1 MASRRKPQ
9 TDRDWYSVSVSA
21 VQRAVILLVLV
32 LLGIAGS
39 VGYQRWENATL
50 EERAQEAIER
60 STQLIRSLEGRD
72 DFEEIRAESA
82 DAWEDLDSARAEFS
96 TGRFRQAL
104 DRARRSTSE
113 LERVAKTDPTQSAEK
128 IRFEK
133 VQGGV
138 EYRRGDRGSWR
149 RAKVHDSLNFGDWIK
164 TSSDGS
170 AEIWFPDRSQYVL
183 RRSTMVHL
191 GRTRGATG
199 ASEQVTDIVFGWVEF
214 NTTQSGGRVKTPKSE
229 ASVRSD
235 SEALVS
241 YDRDGD
247 EGQFAA
253 FKGGL
258 EVTSANGQ
266 VQRLGAL
273 QRVSQVGGLLSEPVA
288 LPAKPRLVSPEAD
301 AQISLRENRPV
312 SLQWRP
318 VANAASYSLRV
329 SRSPLFTVNLIDDSA
344 RRKASAR
351 LGVRGPGV
359 FFWQVAAVSRD
370 GSPGP
375 WSEAR
380 QFRIS
385 QQVSGGD
392 IDDKIPPVL
401 DIEEI
406 QTYGRMVLVSGRT
419 EADASVTVNN
429 EPAAVENNGFFSK
442 TIQMKQEGFTF
453 IEVAATDAWSN
464 VTKSEHRV
472 FIDAF

>member
-9 TDRDWYSVSVSA
+9 TERDWYSVSISA
-21 VQRAVILLVLV
+21 VRRAVLLLVLV

-39 VGYQRWENATL
+39 LAYQRWEQATL
-50 EERAQEAIER
+50 EDRAQLAIER
-60 STQLIRSLEGRD
+60 SSQLIRSLEGRD
-72 DFEEIRAESA
+72 DFEEIQAESA

-96 TGRFRQAL
+96 AGRFRQAL
-104 DRARRSTSE
+104 DRARRSQGE
-113 LERVAKTDPTQSAEK
+113 LERVAATDPNQSQEK
-128 IRFEK
+128 IRFER

-149 RAKVHDSLNFGDWIK
+149 RARVHDSLNFGDWIK

-170 AEIWFPDRSQYVL
+170 AEIRFPDRSKYVL

-199 ASEQVTDIVFGWVEF
+199 ANEQVTDIVFGWVEF

-247 EGQFAA
+247 QGQFAS
-253 FKGGL
+253 FRGGL
-258 EVTSANGQ
+258 DVTSSSGQ
-266 VQRLGAL
+266 VKRLGAL
-273 QRVSQVGGLLSEPVA
+273 QKVSQVGESLSEPVA
-288 LPAKPRLVSPEAD
+288 LPARPRLVSPGAE
-301 AQISLRENRPV
+301 AQIRFREGQPM

-329 SRSPLFTVNLIDDSA
+329 ARSPLFTKNLIEDTA
-344 RRKASAR
+344 RRKTSAR
-351 LGVRGPGV
+351 LGMRGPGS
-359 FFWQVAAVSRD
+359 FYWQVAAVSRD

-375 WSEAR
+375 WSEPR
-380 QFRIS
+380 QFRIAH
-385 QQVSGGD
+385 QTSGD
-392 IDDKIPPVL
+392 ADDETPPEL
-401 DIEEI
+401 EIEQI
-406 QTYGRMVLVSGRT
+406 QTYGRMVLVSGST
-419 EADASVTVNN
+419 EADAIVKVNN
-429 EPAAVENNGFFSK
+429 EAATVESNGFFSK

-453 IEVAATDAWSN
+453 IEVTAADAREN